1 MTKQKGKTS
10 KKEAV
15 PEKETT
21 EQPVPSS
28 PSVEDTRK
36 MAIVYNPHT
45 QEQVEMK
52 IWEMG
57 RDFENRQVAQGFFPL
72 SNPNFSVLLEM
83 KKLPTEPRW
92 TVTCSP
98 TRPIR

>member
-15 PEKETT
+15 PEQAEEKVTLAE
-21 EQPVPSS
+21 PV
-28 PSVEDTRK
+28 VDTGK
-36 MAIVYNPHT
+36 LAVVYNPHT
-45 QEQVEMK
+45 HEQVEMK
-52 IWEMG
+52 VWEMG